1 MLRVKFSIYRFLF
14 SENYQEIKKTP
25 EGALEWTMKYCL
37 GITSMVAPD
46 AIIIYNRLI
55 SKSDDV
61 KKKWKNICQRV
72 ISLI

>member
-1 MLRVKFSIYRFLF
+1 
-14 SENYQEIKKTP
+14 
-25 EGALEWTMKYCL
+25 MKYCL

-61 KKKWKNICQRV
+61 KRNGKIYAKE
-72 ISLI
+72 LYP